1 MMNRKIAR
9 PSLWDMT
16 TPRCATHSLQAFMT
30 KSNRRSNGNK
40 RAIYTRA
47 LVGNALAVIHK
58 FRDSLPFK
66 AMSSYKRRENGI
78 ERYTQN
84 SIQKSTPRSKP
95 FIEYF
100 SNLIIRGLLANT
112 TPVYSFSSLKLIAS
126 FTPET
131 SSTTFVHWHR
141 QGT

>member
-1 MMNRKIAR
+1 MMSRKITR

-30 KSNRRSNGNK
+30 KSNGRSNGNK

-47 LVGNALAVIHK
+47 PVGNALAIEHK
-58 FRDSLPFK
+58 CRDSLPFK
-66 AMSSYKRRENGI
+66 AMSSYKRRENRI
-78 ERYTQN
+78 KRYTQN
-84 SIQKSTPRSKP
+84 SIQKTTPESKP
-95 FIEYF
+95 FIESF
-100 SNLIIRGLLANT
+100 FDLIIRELLANT

-131 SSTTFVHWHR
+131 SLTTFVHRHR